1 MRLQSFGAAC
11 TVTGSMHLLTLDGGR
26 RILIDCGLF
35 QGSGALEARNHE
47 PYPFDP
53 ADLDA
58 VILTHAHLDHVGR
71 LPLLV
76 NRGYR
81 GPVYCTPPTAVLAE
95 TVLLDS
101 ARLQLEGYRQH
112 LRHARRQAREDE
124 VLPPLYDEED
134 VHRALDLLRPVL
146 EFGQASTVAGLRV
159 TPYRAGHILGS
170 AYLLLEDAGGR
181 LIMSGDLGHRAG
193 GLQLDFTSPPQA
205 DAVVLETTYANQRH
219 RAWPETLA
227 EFRDVLC
234 GAVRAGGKILVPS
247 FAIER
252 SQTLLHTLKALMD
265 SGEVPRIPVFLD
277 SPMAARATRAY
288 FQFGDELVPE
298 VRDALRSGEDP
309 FAPSTLHEV
318 LTGDESQRL
327 NRYDGPAII
336 LAGNGMMTGGRI
348 QHHLR
353 HHLWKP
359 GTRVVIVSYQS
370 PLSLGGQLVAGAQ
383 TVEVMGEE
391 VAVRAQIQTIGGF
404 SAHADHDDLLAFLET
419 AGCPHVWLV
428 HGEVPV
434 MQAFLPELAVRGLKG
449 DIVPDRQ
456 DVDLLGSGF
465 SGGRPAGLGLEPGP
479 EGVKVAADE

>member
-26 RILIDCGLF
+26 RLLIDCGLF
-35 QGSGALEARNHE
+35 QGGEALEARNHE
-47 PYPFDP
+47 PYGFDP

-81 GPVYCTPPTAVLAE
+81 GPVYCTPPTAALAE

-101 ARLQLEGYRQH
+101 ARLQVEGYRQE
-112 LRHARRQAREDE
+112 LRRARRQAREHE

-134 VHRALDLLRPVL
+134 VHRTLALLRPVL
-146 EFGQASTVAGLRV
+146 AFGQRSEVAGLRV
-159 TPYRAGHILGS
+159 TPGRAGHILGS
-170 AYLLLEDAGGR
+170 AYLLLECSDGR
-181 LIMSGDLGHRAG
+181 LIMSGDLGNRES
-193 GLQLDFTSPPQA
+193 GLQPDFTAPPQA
-205 DAVVLETTYANQRH
+205 DAVVLETTYANRRH

-227 EFRDVLC
+227 EFRDALRQS
-234 GAVRAGGKILVPS
+234 VRANGKILIPS

-252 SQTLLHTLKALMD
+252 SQTILHTLKNLMD

-288 FQFGDELVPE
+288 FEFGGELIPE
-298 VRDALRSGEDP
+298 VRDALHSGGDP

-359 GTRVVIVSYQS
+359 GTSLIIVSYQS
-370 PLSLGGQLVAGAQ
+370 PLSLGGQIVAGAE
-383 TVEVMGEE
+383 TVEIMGEDI
-391 VAVRAQIQTIGGF
+391 AVRAQIHTIGGF
-404 SAHADHDDLLAFLET
+404 SAHADQDDLLAFLET
-419 AGCPHVWLV
+419 TGSPHVWLV

-434 MQAFLPELAVRGLKG
+434 MDAFVPELASRGLKG

-456 DVDLLGSGF
+456 EVNLLGGGF
-465 SGGRPAGLGLEPGP
+465 GRGARPGLALEVPHAGVREEAGE
-479 EGVKVAADE
+479 